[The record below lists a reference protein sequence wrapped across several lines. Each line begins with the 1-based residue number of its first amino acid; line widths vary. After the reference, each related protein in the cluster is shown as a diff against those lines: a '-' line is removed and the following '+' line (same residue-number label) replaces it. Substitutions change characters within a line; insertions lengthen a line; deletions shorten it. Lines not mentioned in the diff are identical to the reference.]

1 MKKLAI
7 FVLLALEL
15 GVCGCGSGT
24 NPNTTTT
31 TASGSWEAQLTGGTG
46 STSQLNFVTTF
57 SVTDTTGIS
66 NEPLSITGFSFFN
79 AGACFTNGVN
89 TSTEAGTATLN
100 ASSTGSV
107 TGTMAYTVTS
117 VTPSGN
123 VLTLNGTNVTGTSTG
138 STGQTG
144 NLTNGVV
151 TGNWYVSSG
160 DPNCSCGS
168 AGSPCG
174 NFIMCQGTATCTQP

>member
-46 STSQLNFVTTF
+46 ATSQLNFVTTF

-66 NEPLSITGFSFFN
+66 NEPLNITGFSFFN
-79 AGACFTNGVN
+79 AGACFTNGIH

-100 ASSTGSV
+100 ASSTGAV
-107 TGTMAYTVTS
+107 TGTMNYTVTS
-117 VTPSGN
+117 TNPAGN
-123 VLTLNGTNVTGTSTG
+123 VLTLSGTNVTGQSSG

-151 TGNWYVSSG
+151 TGTWSLSG
-160 DPNCSCGS
+160 TTPNC
-168 AGSPCG
+168 AGAG
-174 NFIMCQGTATCTQP
+174 TFLMCQGTATCTQP